1 MGDDTERPTVLVV
14 DDEEEVADV
23 YALRLRGSYDTRV
36 AYGGQEALDAV
47 DEDVDVVLLD
57 RRMPDISGDGVLDN
71 IRAEELDC
79 RVIMVTMLSA
89 IDQQLRS
96 VEYDD
101 QLTEYMSV
109 AAKIGV
115 LESEKTE
122 AELEDSEE
130 YRDLVER
137 EAELAADL
145 DDAVTDFD
153 DIDQAF
159 RGLSRS

>member
-1 MGDDTERPTVLVV
+1 
-14 DDEEEVADV
+14 
-23 YALRLRGSYDTRV
+23 
-36 AYGGQEALDAV
+36 
-47 DEDVDVVLLD
+47 VVLLD
-57 RRMPDISGDGVLDN
+57 RRMPGISGDGVLDN

-79 RVIMVTMLSA
+79 RVIMVTAVDPDLDIVEMPFDDYLCKPIDKETMLSA

-122 AELEDSEE
+122 VELDASEE
-130 YRDLVER
+130 YNELVER
-137 EAELAADL
+137 EDELAAAL